1 MNKLLIEVIVPSI
14 EQNYDI
20 LVPKNKKI
28 GKILQI
34 IIKTINELSDGYF
47 PIKDSISII
56 DANTG
61 EQFDL
66 EKLVKDSE
74 IKNGCR
80 IIII

>member
-28 GKILQI
+28 GKILRI

-47 PIKDSISII
+47 PIKYSISII

-80 IIII
+80 INII